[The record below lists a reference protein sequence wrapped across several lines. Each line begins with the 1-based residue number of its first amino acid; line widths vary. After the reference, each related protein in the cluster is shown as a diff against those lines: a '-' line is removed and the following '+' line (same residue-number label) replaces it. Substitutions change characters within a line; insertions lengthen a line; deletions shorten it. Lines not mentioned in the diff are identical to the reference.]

1 MEDMKS
7 LFQIIVEKGDA
18 YQLEEIDAEHL
29 VGIFKDQPVVIRAVL
44 DNTAVVHPLND
55 NSPAV
60 RRLAKL
66 EAAFVWPRD
75 IRWKLRPASSIF
87 GRLHA

>member
-29 VGIFKDQPVVIRAVL
+29 VGFFQDEPVVIKAVL
-44 DNTAVVHPLND
+44 ENTAVVHPLND
-55 NSPAV
+55 DSPPK
-60 RRLAKL
+60 RRLARL
-66 EAAFVWPRD
+66 ESAFVWPRD
-75 IRWKLRPASSIF
+75 IRWKLRPVSSIF
-87 GRLHA
+87 QRLHV